1 VDTPQRDDEA
11 ADKPRELPSRA
22 RDTLADKR
30 VRFGCGGLLGLL
42 IVASV
47 VISSAAIFGDVL
59 GFWSLMA
66 FGALAV
72 GACGVL
78 GVTHGDRFFVGLLK
92 VVKWVSVPWF

>member
-1 VDTPQRDDEA
+1 
-11 ADKPRELPSRA
+11 
-22 RDTLADKR
+22 
-30 VRFGCGGLLGLL
+30 
-42 IVASV
+42 
-47 VISSAAIFGDVL
+47 
-59 GFWSLMA
+59 MA